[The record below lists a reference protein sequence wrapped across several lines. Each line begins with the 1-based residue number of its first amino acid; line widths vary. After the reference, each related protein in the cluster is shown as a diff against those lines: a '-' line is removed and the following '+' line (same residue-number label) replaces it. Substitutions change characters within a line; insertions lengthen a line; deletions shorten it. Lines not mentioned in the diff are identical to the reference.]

1 MYFDHT
7 TAAVAFQQRKHSLV
21 RNLCS
26 LKVVERPSFQ
36 LEMCLLGRIACTG
49 SLAPSDFIDAVF
61 TCAYFQKMPKDYVV
75 FTP

>member
-26 LKVVERPSFQ
+26 LKVGERPFFQ
-36 LEMCLLGRIACTG
+36 LEICLLERIAYTG
-49 SLAPSDFIDAVF
+49 SLGPADFSGAVC
-61 TCAYFQKMPKDYVV
+61 TCVYFQKMPKAYVV